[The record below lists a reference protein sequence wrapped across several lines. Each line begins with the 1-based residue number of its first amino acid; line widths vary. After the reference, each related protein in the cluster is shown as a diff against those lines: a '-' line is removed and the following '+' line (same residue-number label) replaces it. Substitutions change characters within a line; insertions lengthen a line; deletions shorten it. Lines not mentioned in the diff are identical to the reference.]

1 MKLIQLDKEW
11 LASNEHSF
19 CRLTKCSVGNVLW
32 VSSLFTDVRFCRKNS
47 ATDLM
52 NEVERFAE
60 ERGFLRISLQANKSQ
75 WMVKWYMR
83 IGYEIIA
90 EYDDMVIMSKRV
102 AVNKEE

>member
-1 MKLIQLDKEW
+1 MKLIQLNGEW

-19 CRLTKCSVGNVLW
+19 CRLTKCAVGNVLW

-52 NEVERFAE
+52 KEVEQFAE
-60 ERGFLRISLQANKSQ
+60 EIGFSRISLQTDKSL

-83 IGYEIIA
+83 MGYEIIA

-102 AVNKEE
+102 KQ